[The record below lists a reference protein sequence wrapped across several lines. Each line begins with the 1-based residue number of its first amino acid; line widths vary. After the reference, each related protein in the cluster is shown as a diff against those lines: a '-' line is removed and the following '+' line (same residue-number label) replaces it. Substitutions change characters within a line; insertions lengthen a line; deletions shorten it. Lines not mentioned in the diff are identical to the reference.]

1 MVTSNLAKKLINI
14 CLSTGGDFAEIYNQK
29 NTTSSYSM
37 ENEVLDQVI
46 SSQGGGVGIRIIK
59 GLESVYGYITGYNK
73 NELIDLATTLSLRF
87 SGEQIKT
94 VDKFL
99 PLKVAKGICHQEIP
113 YENVDRKVIID
124 KLRAGS
130 LIMKEYSSDI
140 IRRIAALSINVI
152 DYEVFNSDKKH
163 ISNRKVNA
171 RIMANCVSSKNNKV
185 QPTFNAKGTT
195 AGWEFFENFDYLCG

>member
-14 CLSTGGDFAEIYNQK
+14 CLSTGGDFAEIYSQK

-113 YENVDRKVIID
+113 C
-124 KLRAGS
+124 
-130 LIMKEYSSDI
+130 
-140 IRRIAALSINVI
+140 RR
-152 DYEVFNSDKKH
+152 
-163 ISNRKVNA
+163 
-171 RIMANCVSSKNNKV
+171 
-185 QPTFNAKGTT
+185 
-195 AGWEFFENFDYLCG
+195 